1 MITVAV
7 QDTKVME
14 MEIVSLKEFKLF
26 VQKDLSKDQTE
37 NVFFLQQYV
46 MSDMKVMA
54 MEIVFQLQ

>member
-1 MITVAV
+1 MITVVALV
-7 QDTKVME
+7 TRVME
-14 MEIVSLKEFKLF
+14 MEIVLLKEFKLF
-26 VQKDLSKDQTE
+26 VQMDSFKDQTE